1 MLAQIFHNL
10 SKLVIIVKKYK
21 TKTKTLR
28 NMMNTYQYLFS
39 INLAYFLCKK
49 NCNSKILKWIW
60 ITIAF

>member
-49 NCNSKILKWIW
+49 KL
-60 ITIAF
+60 

>member
-49 NCNSKILKWIW
+49 TVTAKCWSEFGLQ
-60 ITIAF
+60 